1 CTFNG
6 AGAGLRAANQR
17 RALPIRSAALPV
29 TELVLYKGHPWRF
42 RSDSQLPA
50 CLLNASGCVTTFLFT
65 NTYISGLSPAFSGP
79 APLAF
84 PAFALNFRFN
94 PRPRVLAPPLFRP
107 KPRLFRPRAPPL
119 PVPWETQTRAAK
131 PRRSPLEPSDDDS
144 DDVTTTQAPPPALW
158 NHELRAELELLG
170 GRGLKGRSLPR
181 LLRQREWG
189 RCRGGSF
196 SGGERALI
204 GERFLP
210 TRVAAQEVYPQK
222 AFCAVFSS
230 DGNLLVS
237 ACQDQWL
244 RVYSCRGSSLRAL
257 RCSRGRDVG
266 WAILDVVFSPDASQC
281 LYSSWSDYVHV
292 FDIYGDGD
300 QHTALDLRPE
310 ERRFAVFSL
319 AMGPDGREVWG
330 GANDGCLYG
339 YDREVQRRVLRVA
352 AHDDDVNAVAVG
364 DAGGQLVVTGGDDA
378 VCRLWDRRCL
388 REERPREVAALAGH
402 RDGVTF
408 IHPRGDGRYLVS
420 NSKDQ
425 TAKLW
430 DLRRPAG
437 PGGVAA
443 ARRAVARQ
451 SWDYRWQRAPRRAM
465 ATTPLPGDAALMTYR
480 GHAVLHTLIRCRLAP
495 PPGSDGGLFL
505 GTGCAS
511 GAVIG
516 KGAGLNPR

>member
-1 CTFNG
+1 MNIQKHLTFSFC
-6 AGAGLRAANQR
+6 LQS
-17 RALPIRSAALPV
+17 RSGAALPA
-29 TELVLYKGHPWRF
+29 LHPA
-42 RSDSQLPA
+42 RS
-50 CLLNASGCVTTFLFT
+50 
-65 NTYISGLSPAFSGP
+65 
-79 APLAF
+79 APGARGVKRF
-84 PAFALNFRFN
+84 PAGPQQQEEEEEEEEGDIGLERALRS
-94 PRPRVLAPPLFRP
+94 LLD
-107 KPRLFRPRAPPL
+107 
-119 PVPWETQTRAAK
+119 Q
-131 PRRSPLEPSDDDS
+131 SPLEPSDDDS

-451 SWDYRWQRAPRRAM
+451 SWDYRWQRAPRRAI

-511 GAVIG
+511 GAVIVYDVLTGAAVRRLAHPGGCVRDVCWHPAGGRLVSASWDGTVRLWDFGAEAESPCDDVTEVARGRSG
-516 KGAGLNPR
+516 KRSGAG